1 MGDTWIAEPADSG
14 CVMDLGLS
22 DTSCTSAS
30 FSCRMDNHTQSFS
43 LFLILLMVL
52 LFMFVCFLA
61 AFHKDRFQCVSE
73 CVDSP
78 YLFGREILVLP
89 RPLTSCCCT
98 NPPQCLLGIWRDLN
112 VNCVF
117 FSGWHSHNSQHFFF
131 YSQNWTKSLLTVC
144 DRTGARLFIG
154 WGCWQFSYVTCTTV
168 IVCCYEND
176 QSVDHFPIVRQKSEK
191 D

>member
-98 NPPQCLLGIWRDLN
+98 NPHNVCLASEGTWMWI
-112 VNCVF
+112 VYF
-117 FSGWHSHNSQHFFF
+117 FQVDTLTTVSTSFS
-131 YSQNWTKSLLTVC
+131 TARIELSL
-144 DRTGARLFIG
+144 
-154 WGCWQFSYVTCTTV
+154 CWQCVT
-168 IVCCYEND
+168 EQEHD
-176 QSVDHFPIVRQKSEK
+176 SSLAEDVDNSPMLHVQL
-191 D
+191 